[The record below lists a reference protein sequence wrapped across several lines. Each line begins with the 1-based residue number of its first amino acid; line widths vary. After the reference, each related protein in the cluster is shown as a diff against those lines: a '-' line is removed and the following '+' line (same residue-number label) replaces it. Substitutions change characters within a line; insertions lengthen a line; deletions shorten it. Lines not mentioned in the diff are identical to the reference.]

1 MGFDTSELRAL
12 EAALGKGV
20 AKVEGLAP
28 KVVAKVAHDIEASAK
43 LGAPVDTGHLK
54 NSISTDVDGLT
65 AEIGPTAS
73 YAMYV
78 EYGTSRMRPQ
88 PYMGPAVDA
97 NEGNF
102 VEAMGQVGEKLL

>member
-1 MGFDTSELRAL
+1 MRFDVSELRSLETAL
-12 EAALGKGV
+12 KAGAE
-20 AKVEGLAP
+20 KVEDLVP
-28 KVVAKVAHDIEASAK
+28 RVVAKVAFDIEASAK
-43 LGAPVDTGHLK
+43 AGAPVDTGNLK

-88 PYMGPAVDA
+88 PFMGPAVDA
-97 NEGNF
+97 NIGNF
-102 VEAMGQVGEKLL
+102 EKALEQVGGKIL

>member
-1 MGFDTSELRAL
+1 MGFDISELRDL
-12 EAALGKGV
+12 EGDLRKG
-20 AKVEGLAP
+20 AGKVEALAP

-43 LGAPVDTGHLK
+43 VAAPVDTGNLK

-73 YAMYV
+73 YAMYQ

-88 PYMGPAVDA
+88 PFMGPAVDA
-97 NEGNF
+97 NEGKF
-102 VEAMGQVGEKLL
+102 VEAMGQVGEKIL